1 MHEMTAGDLHVVIDE
16 ATGGAIV
23 SFTAGEF
30 AVLRPV
36 ADFRLEAEHGH
47 AVGAYPLI
55 PYANRVAQARF
66 SFGGEDFRLGL
77 NFAGHPHSLHGNAW
91 MQGWAVAAASAR
103 RVHIALDYVAPADGA
118 SGDGGA
124 VTQWPFSYRAEQVF
138 SLDAGG
144 LTVAMSIRN
153 LDGRA
158 FPAGIGLHP
167 YVARDAGTLL
177 RFYARDVWRNGSDD
191 LPADEQPV
199 AGHWDFAQGRTIG
212 DGRIDECYAGWDGRA
227 QVVWPSRA
235 LRLTL
240 TAAPPLGHLQLYTP
254 PGHGYFGLEPVSHMP
269 DAVHRLG
276 QSGTGL
282 KVLAPG
288 EELAGS
294 MRFTID
300 HAMGF
305 D

>member
-1 MHEMTAGDLHVVIDE
+1 MHELTAGDLHVVIDA

-23 SFTAGEF
+23 SFTAAGF

-66 SFGGEDFRLGL
+66 TFGGENFRLGL

-91 MQGWAVAAASAR
+91 MREWSVVAASAE
-103 RVHIALDYVAPADGA
+103 RVQIDLTYVAPDQ
-118 SGDGGA
+118 GDGA
-124 VTQWPFSYRAEQVF
+124 VTQWPFSYRAEQIF
-138 SLDAGG
+138 SLDPGG
-144 LTVAMSIRN
+144 LTVAMSVRN
-153 LDGRA
+153 LDGRP

-167 YVARDAGTLL
+167 YVAREAGTLL
-177 RFYARDVWRNGSDD
+177 RFHARDVWRNGPDD
-191 LPADEQPV
+191 LPSEEQPV
-199 AGHWDFAQGRTIG
+199 SGHWDFAQGREIG
-212 DGRIDECYAGWDGRA
+212 DGKIDECYVGWDGRA
-227 QVVWPSRA
+227 QVVWPSRG

-240 TAAPPLGHLQLYTP
+240 GAKPPLGHLQLYTP

-269 DAVHRLG
+269 DAVHRPD
-276 QSGTGL
+276 QAGTGL
-282 KVLAPG
+282 IVLAPG

-300 HAMGF
+300 HAQGF